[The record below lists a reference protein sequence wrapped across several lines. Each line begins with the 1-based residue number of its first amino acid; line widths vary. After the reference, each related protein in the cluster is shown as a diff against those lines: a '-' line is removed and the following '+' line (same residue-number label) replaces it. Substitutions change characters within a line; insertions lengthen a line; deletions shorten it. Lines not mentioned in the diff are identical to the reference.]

1 MNTLDD
7 VAKLLESAPPGGC
20 TVFRRGIEA
29 LQRTF
34 AIFPDRRKGRN
45 TQYKLVD
52 AVRSAFAVFFLQRSF
67 LRYSVFLHICSIHR
81 RRLYAPVTPRIN
93 ALL

>member
-52 AVRSAFAVFFLQRSF
+52 AVRRRSA
-67 LRYSVFLHICSIHR
+67 
-81 RRLYAPVTPRIN
+81 
-93 ALL
+93 